1 MELTSLRVW
10 HDLWMPIY
18 VHFLGKLM
26 ILAFLLVWHDWHVIS
41 LLSSSKHGTYECLG
55 YDYYH
60 SFPQY
65 LVSIVSWH
73 LATISVF
80 WHLLAQVWICLFS
93 NFSAFSSFCVWISLW
108 PTGCMHPFSVQLSHQ
123 ENLSCLSFQKLF
135 FLNFLYEKSWMLVHV
150 LTIH

>member
-1 MELTSLRVW
+1 MNATYHFPPLAKELNRALLLYHWQECQTIYLYGIEMDLPFNMYGKCQSVTFSLSRCMELTSLRVW

-60 SFPQY
+60 SLPSFDC
-65 LVSIVSWH
+65 I
-73 LATISVF
+73 LAFGNHFGV
-80 WHLLAQVWICLFS
+80 LAP
-93 NFSAFSSFCVWISLW
+93 FSASLD
-108 PTGCMHPFSVQLSHQ
+108 LSLLQ
-123 ENLSCLSFQKLF
+123 FLSIF
-135 FLNFLYEKSWMLVHV
+135 
-150 LTIH
+150 